1 MLKRKIDYGVHAI
14 LLTLQSTCDI
24 CIKVTVMTFYL
35 PGWRKDKLTWKKT
48 LGQWWNLPAWTAVEW
63 FSPPWL
69 CACAAERQV
78 GVKIFRERIH
88 GVATGWYQAII
99 HLPSWQIYPVLLHD
113 RHIIIIFL
121 VSTLL
126 KCPRRDTMRRR
137 MLLVRHYSRFSGSHR
152 DQHHFRQA
160 NDISITSSF
169 QLHAAKMNDLY

>member
-1 MLKRKIDYGVHAI
+1 MDPILTVLKRKIDYSDHAA
-14 LLTLQSTCDI
+14 LLTLQSKCNI
-24 CIKVTVMTFYL
+24 YIQITVMTLYL
-35 PGWRKDKLTWKKT
+35 PGWRKDKLTMTTKKNKKT
-48 LGQWWNLPAWTAVEW
+48 LGQWCNLPAWTVVEW

-69 CACAAERQV
+69 CACVGERQV
-78 GVKIFRERIH
+78 GVKIFRGRIH

-126 KCPRRDTMRRR
+126 KCPRRDTRRR
-137 MLLVRHYSRFSGSHR
+137 MLLVKRYSSFSGSHR

-160 NDISITSSF
+160 NDISIIS
-169 QLHAAKMNDLY
+169 